1 MSKKRNSITM
11 TEVEHNNAYDN
22 MIYTIEN
29 DDQPQPPP
37 PHLLGRRRS
46 HAFSFSE
53 NENDKPNDDPINK
66 ILTEQDVNGNVITD
80 QDPDFLFTTIIPPVA
95 ILVALILAGIVGCCF
110 HRANRKRKSL
120 EISRISGDPI
130 HPEREA
136 FLQKGRK
143 PIIFEFE
150 QQQQQQ
156 QQYHSN
162 PPNTLISPVIM
173 PPGQQ
178 QQPQQVI
185 NK

>member
-66 ILTEQDVNGNVITD
+66 ILTEQDVNGDV
-80 QDPDFLFTTIIPPVA
+80 
-95 ILVALILAGIVGCCF
+95 
-110 HRANRKRKSL
+110 
-120 EISRISGDPI
+120 E
-130 HPEREA
+130 
-136 FLQKGRK
+136 
-143 PIIFEFE
+143 
-150 QQQQQQ
+150 
-156 QQYHSN
+156 SN
-162 PPNTLISPVIM
+162 PKNQSDELLAVRSIKVYQPKDFTSEIRCKRDIELFVSSINPCIWLDASEIHLISL
-173 PPGQQ
+173 
-178 QQPQQVI
+178 I
-185 NK
+185 NKLLRKVIQLLF